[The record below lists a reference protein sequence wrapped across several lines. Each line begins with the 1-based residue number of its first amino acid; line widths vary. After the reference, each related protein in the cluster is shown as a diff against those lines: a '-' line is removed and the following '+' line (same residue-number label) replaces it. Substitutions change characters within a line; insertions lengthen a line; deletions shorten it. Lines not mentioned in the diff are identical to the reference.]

1 MEPEEAKERVLQR
14 LESDLTSADL
24 QWSLF
29 IAALES
35 YRHDSILRP
44 FPSAY
49 VVGDG
54 NKNFQGLVS
63 VGHLKIW
70 VQLYFTFQS
79 WTFRFP
85 LIPSPLLLFSLPLFL
100 HPFLLSA
107 PLTTV
112 SDGLKNFKASLK
124 KLWPSFNTYTQK
136 LFGKDGYSLVNC
148 GTSL

>member
-1 MEPEEAKERVLQR
+1 METEEAKERVLQR

-63 VGHLKIW
+63 VGHLKNLSSA
-70 VQLYFTFQS
+70 VLYILELDIPFSPNSLSTP
-79 WTFRFP
+79 P
-85 LIPSPLLLFSLPLFL
+85 LHTSPLPKSIFAFSTF
-100 HPFLLSA
+100 
-107 PLTTV
+107 
-112 SDGLKNFKASLK
+112 D
-124 KLWPSFNTYTQK
+124 
-136 LFGKDGYSLVNC
+136 DC
-148 GTSL
+148 IE